1 MKNRIPL
8 YLNPDPAASGGGN
21 PAAIQFPPS
30 NTSGISDQVASE
42 LDELATGEPH
52 VMPDAGATTAPAAP
66 VASAAAP
73 VAAPTA
79 TQAAPTPAATPKPAP
94 AAPTADDD
102 LGDLLP
108 KAKTAPAAA
117 APAASGD
124 EPKTPGELR
133 QAYNRVKEE
142 VEALRKATPKSV
154 KVEETA
160 EYKTLLQEAAQI
172 KEQHAK
178 LADEIRYLDY
188 TKSPEFQEKHV
199 QPIQSAFEAAADTFA
214 TLQVTT
220 AEGETRAAT
229 DDDVR
234 DLLRLNNPQARIKKA
249 REMFGDAAH
258 FALEAVRPVQEAF
271 IRRDADL
278 KNFREKGAEIQKQRD
293 VQRAETVKQYQQRF
307 DESFQE
313 IKAGVPELYDPLP
326 DTEPDAAEFN
336 TELVKANQLVT
347 VAFRNPSGLPPE
359 KWLRSQAALAARAV
373 GYSRASRDA
382 NILRAENA
390 SLKERLKRFETS
402 DPGLAGGGDNGG
414 SGSPTT
420 GQSFE
425 QEIDA
430 LAVRR

>member
-1 MKNRIPL
+1 MKYRIPL

-30 NTSGISDQVASE
+30 NTSGISDQVANE
-42 LDELATGEPH
+42 LDQLATDEPH
-52 VMPDAGATTAPAAP
+52 VMAPAAAQAPAAP
-66 VASAAAP
+66 AVAAP
-73 VAAPTA
+73 VATPA
-79 TQAAPTPAATPKPAP
+79 TPAPAATPKPAQP
-94 AAPTADDD
+94 APASDDE

-117 APAASGD
+117 APAATGS
-124 EPKTPGELR
+124 EPNTPGELR
-133 QAYNRVKEE
+133 QAYNRLKEE
-142 VEALRKATPKSV
+142 AEALRKATPKSV

-178 LADEIRYLDY
+178 LSDEIRYLDY

-220 AEGETRAAT
+220 ADGETRAAT

-234 DLLRLNNPQARIKKA
+234 DFLRLNNPQARIKKA

-258 FALEAVRPVQEAF
+258 FAMEAVRPVQEAF
-271 IRRDADL
+271 ARRDADL
-278 KNFREKGAEIQKQRD
+278 KTFREKGAEIQKQRD

-307 DESFQE
+307 DETFQE
-313 IKAGVPELYDPLP
+313 ITSGVPELYDQLP
-326 DTEPDAAEFN
+326 ETEPDAAEFN
-336 TELVKANQLVT
+336 TRLVKAKQLVNI
-347 VAFRNPSGLPPE
+347 AFRNPAGLPPE
-359 KWLRSQAALAARAV
+359 KWIRSQAALAARAV
-373 GYSRASRDA
+373 GFERANRDA
-382 NILRAENA
+382 DTLRAENA
-390 SLKERLKRFETS
+390 SLKERLKRFESS

-414 SGSPTT
+414 SGTPKSGKT
-420 GQSFE
+420 FE
-425 QEIDA
+425 DEIDE

>member
-1 MKNRIPL
+1 MKYRIPL
-8 YLNPDPAASGGGN
+8 YLNPDPAASGGGSS
-21 PAAIQFPPS
+21 AAIQFPPS
-30 NTSGISDQVASE
+30 NTSGISDQVANE
-42 LDELATGEPH
+42 LDDLASETPS
-52 VMPDAGATTAPAAP
+52 VTPPAATAAP
-66 VASAAAP
+66 SAAPAAP
-73 VAAPTA
+73 VAAPT
-79 TQAAPTPAATPKPAP
+79 PTATPKPAP
-94 AAPTADDD
+94 AAPAADDD

-108 KAKTAPAAA
+108 KAKTAPATA
-117 APAASGD
+117 APASTGS
-124 EPKTPGELR
+124 EPNTPGELR

-142 VEALRKATPKSV
+142 AEALRKATPKSV

-178 LADEIRYLDY
+178 LSDEIRYLDY

-220 AEGETRAAT
+220 PEGDTRAAT

-258 FALEAVRPVQEAF
+258 FALDAVKPVQDAF

-278 KNFREKGAEIQKQRD
+278 KNFREKGVEIQKQRD

-307 DESFQE
+307 DETFQE
-313 IKAGVPELYDPLP
+313 ITSGVPELYDQLP
-326 DTEPDAAEFN
+326 ETEPDAAEFN
-336 TELVKANQLVT
+336 TRLVKAKQLVNI
-347 VAFRNPSGLPPE
+347 AFRNPAGLPAE
-359 KWLRSQAALAARAV
+359 KWIRSQAALAARAV
-373 GYSRASRDA
+373 GFERANRDA
-382 NILRAENA
+382 DTLRAENA
-390 SLKERLKRFETS
+390 SLKERLKRFESS